1 MSNVNDTLLQF
12 LNNGPID
19 KVVSNLQKKQGT
31 RYNGYLELLK
41 IVEVKDIE
49 DLTSLADETGQAML
63 LAEKLIGQK
72 AFWASIV
79 KSIWRNA
86 IHDTIH
92 GYSTGYSVEY
102 LIGAEYVNLENTI
115 RHEMMLLER

>member
-12 LNNGPID
+12 LNDGPID
-19 KVVSNLQKKQGT
+19 KVISKLHKERGT

-41 IVEVKDIE
+41 IVEGKAIE
-49 DLTSLADETGQAML
+49 DLTSFADDNGQAML

-72 AFWASIV
+72 AFWASVV
-79 KSIWRNA
+79 KSIWRSA

-92 GYSTGYSVEY
+92 GYSTGYYVDY